1 MLNRKIMFYLF
12 VSLMLIFFI
21 SVNVSAVEN
30 EKAVLGMAMIDLTNP
45 AFVQLMEGANIAAEE
60 DGNIEIIWNSAEN
73 SLEKQISIIEN
84 LVEQE
89 VDVILIDPLDVD
101 AVKPAM
107 KKAYDAGIHLITMGN
122 LVETPYENVSTLYG
136 DRELSKNLNRILF
149 HSLDGE
155 GNVVYIFGK
164 KGNFCSDE
172 RYAGF
177 EEAAK
182 EFPNINV
189 LAKQPGEWD
198 PVLAQKIME
207 DFLTAYPQIDALSVW
222 HDGIM
227 YGAMTAVRSE
237 GLAGEIKVVS
247 IDGDIQ
253 SSEMVLDGE
262 IVCDV
267 LTGLKRIGAW
277 NVKVGAA
284 LARGA
289 DLDKIVFLPPYYVM
303 LEETHDMLNEK
314 GFDIDSLP
322 WVTPE
327 EAMKIADS
335 AYVEWSWEE

>member
-1 MLNRKIMFYLF
+1 MSKNLLNWL
-12 VSLMLIFFI
+12 LILVVLSAATF
-21 SVNVSAVEN
+21 NVSAIEDK
-30 EKAVLGMAMIDLTNP
+30 KAVLGMAMIDLTNP

-84 LVEQE
+84 LVEQR

-107 KKAYDAGIHLITMGN
+107 KKAYDAGIHLVTMGN
-122 LVETPYENVSTLYG
+122 YVETPYGNVSTLYG
-136 DRELSKNLNRILF
+136 DRVLSKNLNRILF

-177 EEAAK
+177 EDAAK

-189 LAKQPGEWD
+189 LAMQPGEWD
-198 PVLAQKIME
+198 PALAQRIME
-207 DFLTAYPQIDALSVW
+207 DFLTAHPQIDGLSVW

-227 YGAMTAVRSE
+227 YGAMTAVRSA

-247 IDGDIQ
+247 IDGDVE
-253 SSEMVLDGE
+253 SSEMIRDGE

-277 NVKVGAA
+277 NAKVGAA

-289 DLDKIVFLPPYYVM
+289 ELDEIVYLPPYYVM
-303 LEETHDMLNEK
+303 EEETHNMVIER
-314 GFDIDSLP
+314 GFKEDIP

-327 EAMKIADS
+327 EAIKIADS